1 MESKKVTPI
10 ASESRR
16 VAALGWGVGE
26 NRGVMLVKE
35 LKPLVIMW
43 ISSGDL
49 MYSMV
54 TILLYF
60 ISMLSF
66 HTAKRAPKN

>member
-1 MESKKVTPI
+1 MDSKKVTPI

-16 VAALGWGVGE
+16 VAALGCGMGE
-26 NRGVMLVKE
+26 NRGIMLVKE
-35 LKPLVIMW
+35 LRPLVIRW

-54 TILLYF
+54 TILLYL
-60 ISMLSF
+60 ISVLPF
-66 HTAKRAPKN
+66 HTVKRAPKN

>member
-16 VAALGWGVGE
+16 VGALGRGMGE
-26 NRGVMLVKE
+26 NRGIMLVKE
-35 LKPLVIMW
+35 LRPLVIRW
-43 ISSGDL
+43 VSSGDL

-60 ISMLSF
+60 ISVLSF
-66 HTAKRAPKN
+66 HTVKRALKN